1 MQMKYRS
8 ILLFGAPG
16 SGKGTQGKIL
26 GQRPGLVHLACGD
39 VFRSLQ
45 RESDLGRQFAKYTAG
60 GGLVPDELTV
70 SLWRDA
76 VEKMIHSGRFD
87 PARQYLLLD
96 GIPRTEHQT
105 QLMAD
110 DIEVVAI
117 VHLFINDVSQLV
129 ARLQARAAKENRA
142 DDTNLDVIQY
152 RLEVYEEQSRP
163 VLERYPF
170 SLIHR
175 VNATQPPEDVTA
187 DILKTLA
194 FLTV

>member
-1 MQMKYRS
+1 MKYRS

-39 VFRSLQ
+39 VFRALQ
-45 RESDLGRQFAKYTAG
+45 RDSELGQQFAKYTTG

-70 SLWRDA
+70 ALWRDT
-76 VEKMIHSGRFD
+76 VHKMIDSGKFD
-87 PARQYLLLD
+87 PAKQMLLLD

-105 QLMAD
+105 ELMASE
-110 DIEVVAI
+110 IEVVAI

-129 ARLQARAAKENRA
+129 ARLQARAAKENRP

-152 RLEVYEEQSRP
+152 RLEVYDEQSRP
-163 VLERYPF
+163 VLQRYP
-170 SLIHR
+170 IAMIRR
-175 VNATQPPEDVTA
+175 VNATQPPEKVTA
-187 DILKTLA
+187 DILEALA
-194 FLTV
+194 FLGV